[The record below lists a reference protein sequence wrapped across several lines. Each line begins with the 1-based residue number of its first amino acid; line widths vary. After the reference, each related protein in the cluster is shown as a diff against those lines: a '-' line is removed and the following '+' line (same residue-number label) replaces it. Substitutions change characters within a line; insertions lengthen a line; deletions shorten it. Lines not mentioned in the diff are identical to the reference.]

1 MTTATLAPQTILDAM
16 SKTMAE
22 AIKVNTPD
30 YIRKRPQWVCWRY
43 FKRGNSITKPPY
55 RPDNGRNAKVDNP
68 GTWSSFGVALKAFSS
83 PNGNK
88 FDGVG
93 FVLTLSGKI
102 IGVDLDH
109 VIRPDGSLE
118 PWAEDV
124 VRSLDSY
131 TEVSPSRTGLRIL
144 CKGYVATP
152 GTGFRLSMPGPD
164 GCKFELY
171 THGRYL
177 TITGWT
183 LPGYGQINPRSS
195 EAEQLI
201 ERLKVVNTSTG
212 HIHREE
218 TNPVPPV
225 SPPVDIGTDDK
236 ALIEKAM
243 GSKDGVLFTKLW
255 NGDHSGYNSQSEAD
269 QALANK
275 LCFWCGPDAGR
286 IDRLFRASG
295 LYRPE
300 KWDRHAGQ
308 GATYGERTIA
318 LATRDV
324 KNHYE
329 PRSAPPRK
337 DQSAPAQEQGTPPRK
352 GENQSSLSFNQDPL
366 PLPQLLPDVPS
377 LPEAI
382 CPPSLAP
389 WWQDIADR
397 AQIPLE
403 YPAAASI
410 VILSSLVGRKI
421 TIMPKRKDDWQ
432 VVPNLWG
439 MIVGR
444 PSVLKSHALDTAAAP
459 MKRMAA
465 LAKEAYEKEKNAWL
479 VKEDLLDVEARSL
492 KDQYKKAIK
501 DPDGNERLRIQHE
514 LEELR
519 QKSDAEKVVERRY
532 WTADPT
538 VEKLGEL
545 LRDNPQGLLIMRDEL
560 AGYLR
565 SFNKQGRENDREYV
579 MECWSGNGSFPQ
591 DRIGR
596 GTVAV
601 EGLCVSV
608 IGTIQP
614 GKLNK
619 YVSGALAGEF
629 EDDGLI
635 QRFQVVVWPELP
647 KDWKNEDRRPDAHAR
662 DRALEV
668 YTKLDALDPDQ
679 VGAVYPQYGDLP
691 YLRFNPDAQDLFDQW
706 RTDLEAR
713 IRAPEMERTPAFE
726 SHLAKYRSLMP
737 SLALLFHLLDCAD
750 TGRTG
755 PVTHESAYRAVEW
768 CTFLEAHARKV
779 FAPELNLDAKTA
791 HALAAKIKEGAVVD
805 GDTLRDIYRNQWTG
819 MTRPDEV
826 RSAARILEAC
836 KWLVL
841 TREGNKEVIRLN
853 PKVKA

>member
-1 MTTATLAPQTILDAM
+1 MKTFRKQDIIDGVRHVLEQAGLAPKYIVMDGTLQRCPVQGKPKGKDGAYVVHMDAPPSAWWLNYVTGDTGTWCAKNGDTTPEEREILRQRMERDRAAREKAQAERYARGADKARRIWGQSKVVDPRHPYLVAKGINRVGDILQKGDDLVIPVLSAQGEVM
-16 SKTMAE
+16 SLQFISPTKDPDTGRDKTFLAGGKIAGGYFPIKEQAEDERPLLICEGYATGASLHHASAE
-22 AIKVNTPD
+22 ASLPPFAYSVLVAFTAGNLKAVARMARERYPEREIIVCADNDLSTP
-30 YIRKRPQWVCWRY
+30 
-43 FKRGNSITKPPY
+43 G
-55 RPDNGRNAKVDNP
+55 NP
-68 GTWSSFGVALKAFSS
+68 GVKAATEAAKAIGGRVAVPQISDGGKADF
-83 PNGNK
+83 NDIYVTAGAK
-88 FDGVG
+88 
-93 FVLTLSGKI
+93 
-102 IGVDLDH
+102 
-109 VIRPDGSLE
+109 
-118 PWAEDV
+118 
-124 VRSLDSY
+124 
-131 TEVSPSRTGLRIL
+131 EVMNR
-144 CKGYVATP
+144 VHAAT
-152 GTGFRLSMPGPD
+152 
-164 GCKFELY
+164 
-171 THGRYL
+171 
-177 TITGWT
+177 
-183 LPGYGQINPRSS
+183 
-195 EAEQLI
+195 
-201 ERLKVVNTSTG
+201 
-212 HIHREE
+212 
-218 TNPVPPV
+218 
-225 SPPVDIGTDDK
+225 
-236 ALIEKAM
+236 
-243 GSKDGVLFTKLW
+243 
-255 NGDHSGYNSQSEAD
+255 
-269 QALANK
+269 
-275 LCFWCGPDAGR
+275 
-286 IDRLFRASG
+286 
-295 LYRPE
+295 
-300 KWDRHAGQ
+300 
-308 GATYGERTIA
+308 
-318 LATRDV
+318 
-324 KNHYE
+324 
-329 PRSAPPRK
+329 
-337 DQSAPAQEQGTPPRK
+337 APAQEQSNT
-352 GENQSSLSFNQDPL
+352 SSEKNHSFVSFDQDPL
-366 PLPQLLPDVPS
+366 PLPQVLPDVPS

-389 WWQDIADR
+389 WWQDIAAR

-421 TIMPKRKDDWQ
+421 TIRPKREDDWQ

-465 LAKEAYEKEKNAWL
+465 LAKEAYEKEKNAWM
-479 VKEDLLDVEARSL
+479 VKDDLLDVEVRSL
-492 KDQYKKAIK
+492 KDQYKKALK
-501 DPDGNERLRIQHE
+501 DPDANERLRIQHE

-545 LRDNPQGLLIMRDEL
+545 LRDNPQGLLLMRDEL
-560 AGYLR
+560 AGFLR

-601 EGLCVSV
+601 DGLCLSI

-619 YVSGALAGEF
+619 YVDGALAGEF
-629 EDDGLI
+629 EDDGLL

-647 KDWKNEDRRPDAHAR
+647 KDWRNEDRRPDAQAR
-662 DRALEV
+662 DRALEI
-668 YTKLDALDPDQ
+668 YTRLDALDDQ

-691 YLRFNPDAQDLFDQW
+691 YLRFDPDAQDLFDQW

-737 SLALLFHLLDCAD
+737 SLALVFHLLNCAD

-755 PVTHESAYRAVEW
+755 PVTHDSAYRAVEW
-768 CTFLEAHARKV
+768 CAFLEAHARKV
-779 FAPELNLDAKTA
+779 YAPELNLDTKTA

-805 GDTLRDIYRNQWTG
+805 GDTLRDVYRNQWAG
-819 MTRPDEV
+819 MTRPDDV
-826 RSAARILEAC
+826 RSAARVLEAC

-841 TREGNKEVIRLN
+841 TREGNKEVIRLT